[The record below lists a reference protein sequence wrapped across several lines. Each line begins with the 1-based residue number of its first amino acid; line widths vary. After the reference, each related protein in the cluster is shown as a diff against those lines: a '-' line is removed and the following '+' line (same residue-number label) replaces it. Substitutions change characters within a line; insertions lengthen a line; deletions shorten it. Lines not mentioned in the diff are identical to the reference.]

1 MNREI
6 SLLIAFS
13 GGLLSFLSPCVL
25 PMIPS
30 YFSLLMGDYAQN
42 KKNKN
47 IILPAMFFIIGFSII
62 FILLGISASYL
73 GQLLLKNIALL
84 RKISGIIVIIM
95 GFHLTGIITIK
106 SLYREKGL
114 TISQNMNIYLRAL
127 VMGIAMA
134 FAWTPCVGPILSSIL
149 IYAGTS
155 QTVLQ
160 GAVLLTLYSLG
171 FALPFF
177 LTAIFLDWLL
187 PKFKQLNSYLPL
199 IQKITGIFLIIL
211 GILIYTNQLQIFSQ
225 L

>member
-47 IILPAMFFIIGFSII
+47 IILPAMFFIVGFSII